1 MKLFQLQVEELEFE
15 NAEVTTAPLIGG
27 AVTKDTVTVLS
38 SAGWYE

>member
-1 MKLFQLQVEELEFE
+1 MKLFHLQVEELGFE

-27 AVTKDTVTVLS
+27 AVAKDTVTVLS